1 MHKIIAQQAI
11 VLLDSYIRSLSYKP
25 VIHFE
30 LEGCYVFE
38 SEHNNACLNFS
49 AVNKTLKSMNIDG
62 ELVAEYWKNQW
73 EYVSMFNGQSP
84 LKEANNLS
92 FVIHHLPDIL
102 ARQNVVQTLIKPVVW
117 SGDRGQLGANCENV
131 FSTENR
137 AVHIPNAVQINV
149 SLLNETQQNLVAETA
164 FGDYLQHAF
173 LHSSLNCCLL
183 YLPEEEAFERLQL
196 KSRYGLDKELCSPDD
211 ISGGHQG
218 SIALYKK
225 VGKHNQAMGA
235 KTLVLD
241 QYNQALV
248 NEYQWQETAR
258 VEHRLGASSIHYCP
272 YVNVVFALLNIIDAL
287 ENFQLKSQLNSSLD
301 LLVDE
306 PSSSTQL
313 PVSLYDSDK
322 GLGAISLFEQDKW
335 FDESIN
341 TIQNKCS
348 TNLAKT
354 LALAN
359 LPSVLPEKLGDCLKR
374 TILSKYQTVNEIIF
388 N

>member
-117 SGDRGQLGANCENV
+117 SGDRGKLGANCENV

-149 SLLNETQQNLVAETA
+149 SLLNETQQNLVAVTA

-335 FDESIN
+335 FGESIN
-341 TIQNKCS
+341 TIQNKCL
-348 TNLAKT
+348 TNLTKT

-359 LPSVLPEKLGDCLKR
+359 LPTVLPEKLGDCLKR